1 MYWDIRRSCWCF
13 AVGVIEIVLFPLCF
27 LLQVSRGAEVIML
40 SKKVFLKYADQRC
53 KLRVRA
59 QIKVYPP
66 EQVMQDNMQREADW
80 STYKECLL
88 KDYVN
93 NKMKHKVVDK
103 QRSKSSTS

>member
-1 MYWDIRRSCWCF
+1 
-13 AVGVIEIVLFPLCF
+13 
-27 LLQVSRGAEVIML
+27 ML

-103 QRSKSSTS
+103 QRAKSSTSWTRVLVDCHVMIYKDAAKHIVGV